1 MLYTDG
7 RKESAMPTFTMPPIT
22 PTIFGDAQPV
32 FDVSDIQQ
40 TYTDTCAIK
49 SQQLILNTFG
59 VDVSEDTLVQDALN
73 LHIYQPGQG
82 TPIDHMGDLLELHG
96 IGTTMFES
104 ANKYTLM
111 HELAQGH
118 QVIVAVDSGE
128 LWVPSF
134 LEKLKDFF
142 LGSTPNHA
150 LIVTGVDASDPTA
163 IDVIITDPGTGNV
176 TRYPYDQFADA
187 WADSSFTMVATND
200 APTEITGGILP
211 QIMGMD
217 TNEWLSSFGD
227 VLEQG
232 VEVASN
238 IVDFLQANPEVI
250 TAAGKLV
257 TVFLAN
263 NADAAE
269 AAGMDI
275 TPYMSDMA

>member
-1 MLYTDG
+1 
-7 RKESAMPTFTMPPIT
+7 MPELTIPVAV
-22 PTIFGDAQPV
+22 PTIFGDVQPA
-32 FDVSDIQQ
+32 FDTTDIHQ
-40 TYTDTCAIK
+40 TYTDTCVIK
-49 SQQLILNTFG
+49 SQQLILNSFG
-59 VDVSEDTLVQDALN
+59 IEVSEDSLVQDALS
-73 LHIYQPGQG
+73 LQIYQPGRG
-82 TPIDHMGDLLELHG
+82 TPIEHMGDLLELHG
-96 IGTTMFES
+96 IESTMFES

-128 LWVPSF
+128 LWRPSLF
-134 LEKLKDFF
+134 EKIKDLFM
-142 LGSTPNHA
+142 GETPDHA
-150 LIVTGVDASDPTA
+150 LIVTGIDTSDPNA

-187 WADSSFTMVATND
+187 WADSSFTMVATNTS
-200 APTEITGGILP
+200 PTGIDNGILS

-238 IVDFLQANPEVI
+238 LVDFLQANPEVI
-250 TAAGKLV
+250 AAAGKLV

-263 NADAAE
+263 NAEAAE

-275 TPYMSDMA
+275 TPYTSDMA